1 MKNYPGKRTRNWCPR
16 KPINGR
22 CFSYANWK
30 VFMLILQF
38 YLFFTKP
45 LFTVSYSSIL
55 FACTVLNLTNQE
67 KNRLERPRKIA
78 QRIIV
83 IDLPNI
89 ESRYIKQSIDK
100 VKSIMKDITHPLN
113 SCYIFNRSCIRLCHT
128 PTRLSRF
135 RNSFIPDSIHI
146 FNSFAH
152 RWKVEIKKLKG
163 GIYKLEMQYKK
174 SKGVI
179 YTN

>member
-100 VKSIMKDITHPLN
+100 VKSLWKTLPTLWIHVISSTAPVSDSATPPPAFHGSEILLSLILFTFSIPLP
-113 SCYIFNRSCIRLCHT
+113 I
-128 PTRLSRF
+128 
-135 RNSFIPDSIHI
+135 
-146 FNSFAH
+146 
-152 RWKVEIKKLKG
+152 VEK
-163 GIYKLEMQYKK
+163 
-174 SKGVI
+174 
-179 YTN
+179 